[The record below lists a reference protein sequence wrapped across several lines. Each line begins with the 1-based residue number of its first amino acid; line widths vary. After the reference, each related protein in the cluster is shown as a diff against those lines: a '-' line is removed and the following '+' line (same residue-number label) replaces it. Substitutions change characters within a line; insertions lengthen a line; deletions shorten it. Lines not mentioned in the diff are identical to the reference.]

1 LAAPGWRESVGMND
15 EAADTEGSGAA
26 ASAAERSRRLL
37 LKQLFAEPQRF
48 EFFQAVRVLA
58 AEMARS
64 SLAAGLPAGPALGSR
79 ERGVGR
85 LPPVRFHTT
94 ATLGFP
100 QGAIT
105 AIRRPDD
112 DSHVDVDIA
121 CFGLVGPSGAL
132 PRHYTSLVV
141 ERYRKFRDSTFK
153 DFLDIFVQRM
163 AALLCR
169 AWLKYRPAVQFERTA
184 LLGKGADW
192 DEGAAKPRDPFTAA
206 VAGLV
211 GLGSRGLPGRLT
223 TTDDA
228 VYSYAAHHARQPRS
242 AEALQKMLAD
252 LYRVPVTVEQ
262 FRGRWLGLEPP
273 DQTMLPDRSRP
284 EGLNARLGI
293 DAIAG
298 RRVWDVESTFEVR
311 LGPLDLDGF
320 RSRMPGTPRLAALGE
335 LLRLYAGPQYD
346 IHVRLIL
353 AARSV
358 PRARL
363 GGDPANSA
371 ASRLGWTTW
380 LNTAASSDDR
390 ADAAFIVSDGIP
402 AA

>member
-1 LAAPGWRESVGMND
+1 MSDEAVTDDAPG
-15 EAADTEGSGAA
+15 AGAA
-26 ASAAERSRRLL
+26 AAERSRRLL
-37 LKQLFAEPQRF
+37 LERLFAEPQRF

-58 AEMARS
+58 AEMART
-64 SLAAGLPAGPALGSR
+64 SLAAGLPARPLVGSGD
-79 ERGVGR
+79 RGVSR
-85 LPPVRFHTT
+85 LASVRFHTT

-100 QGAIT
+100 QGAVT
-105 AIRRPDD
+105 AIRRSEAEP
-112 DSHVDVDIA
+112 HVHVDIA

-141 ERYRKFRDSTFK
+141 ERQRRFRDSTFR

-163 AALLCR
+163 ASLLCR
-169 AWLKYRPAVQFERTA
+169 AWAKYRPAVQFERTA
-184 LLGKGADW
+184 VLGKGADW
-192 DEGAAKPRDPFTAA
+192 DEGAAGPRDAFTAA
-206 VAGLV
+206 VAGLI
-211 GLGSRGLPGRLT
+211 GLGGRGLPGRLT

-228 VYSYAAHHARQPRS
+228 VYSYAAHHARQPRC
-242 AEALQKMLAD
+242 AESLQKMLED

-273 DQTMLPDRSRP
+273 DQTMLPDRGRP
-284 EGLNARLGI
+284 EGLNARLGV

-311 LGPLDLDGF
+311 LGPLDLEGF
-320 RSRMPGTPRLAALGE
+320 RSRMPGTPRLAALGD

-358 PRARL
+358 PRTRL
-363 GGDPANSA
+363 GGDPANAA

-380 LNTAASSDDR
+380 LNTAASQEDR
-390 ADAAFIVSDGIP
+390 GDAVFVVDAGSIHG
-402 AA
+402 

>member
-1 LAAPGWRESVGMND
+1 MSD
-15 EAADTEGSGAA
+15 EAPDTQGSGTAA
-26 ASAAERSRRLL
+26 TAAEQSRRRL
-37 LKQLFAEPQRF
+37 LKQLLAEPQRF
-48 EFFQAVRVLA
+48 EFFQAVRLLA

-64 SLAAGLPAGPALGSR
+64 SLAAGLPASPALGSG

-105 AIRRPDD
+105 AIRRSETDP
-112 DSHVDVDIA
+112 HVDVDIA

-163 AALLCR
+163 ASLLCR
-169 AWLKYRPAVQFERTA
+169 AWSKYRPAVQFERTA

-192 DEGAAKPRDPFTAA
+192 DEGAASPRDPFTAA
-206 VAGLV
+206 AAGLV
-211 GLGSRGLPGRLT
+211 GLGGRGLSGRLT

-242 AEALQKMLAD
+242 AESLQRMLED
-252 LYRVPVTVEQ
+252 LYRVPVTVQQ

-298 RRVWDVESTFEVR
+298 TRVWDVESTFEVR
-311 LGPLDLDGF
+311 LGPLDLEGF
-320 RSRMPGTPRLAALGE
+320 RSRLPGTPRLAALGE
-335 LLRLYAGPQYD
+335 LLRLYAGPQYE
-346 IHVRLIL
+346 IHVRLVL
-353 AARSV
+353 AADEV
-358 PRARL
+358 PPCRL
-363 GGDPANSA
+363 GGEEEGATLSG
-371 ASRLGWTTW
+371 SRLGWTTW
-380 LNTAASSDDR
+380 LSGGPR
-390 ADAAFIVSDGIP
+390 RHRHDALFAVG
-402 AA
+402 

>member
-1 LAAPGWRESVGMND
+1 MSD
-15 EAADTEGSGAA
+15 EAAADEVSGARA
-26 ASAAERSRRLL
+26 AAAERSRRLL
-37 LKQLFAEPQRF
+37 LDRLFAEPQRF
-48 EFFQAVRVLA
+48 EFFQAVRMLA
-58 AEMARS
+58 AEMART
-64 SLAAGLPAGPALGSR
+64 SLAAGLPARPLVGSG
-79 ERGVGR
+79 ERGVNR
-85 LPPVRFHTT
+85 LPAVRFHTT

-105 AIRRPDD
+105 AIRRSEGEP
-112 DSHVDVDIA
+112 HVDVDIA

-141 ERYRKFRDSTFK
+141 ERYRRFRDSTFK
-153 DFLDIFVQRM
+153 DFLDIFVHRM
-163 AALLCR
+163 ASLLCR
-169 AWLKYRPAVQFERTA
+169 AWSKYRPAVQFERTA
-184 LLGKGADW
+184 VLGKGADW
-192 DEGAAKPRDPFTAA
+192 DEGAAEPRDPFTAV

-211 GLGSRGLPGRLT
+211 GLGGRGLPGRLT

-228 VYSYAAHHARQPRS
+228 VYSYAAHHARQPRC
-242 AEALQKMLAD
+242 AESLQKMLED

-284 EGLNARLGI
+284 EGLNARLGV

-311 LGPLDLDGF
+311 LGPLDLEGF
-320 RSRMPGTPRLAALGE
+320 RSRLPGTPRLAALGE

-353 AARSV
+353 AAPSV

-363 GGDPANSA
+363 GGDPANPA

-380 LNTAASSDDR
+380 LDTTAASDDR
-390 ADAAFIVSDGIP
+390 GDAAFVVSDGVP
-402 AA
+402 AV

>member
-1 LAAPGWRESVGMND
+1 MSDESAEADESGSAA
-15 EAADTEGSGAA
+15 T
-26 ASAAERSRRLL
+26 AAERSRRLL
-37 LKQLFAEPQRF
+37 LKQLLAEPQRF
-48 EFFQAVRVLA
+48 ELFQAVRVLA

-64 SLAAGLPAGPALGSR
+64 SLAAGLPAGPSLGGR

-105 AIRRPDD
+105 AIRRSDD
-112 DSHVDVDIA
+112 GLHFDVDIA

-184 LLGKGADW
+184 LLGQGVDW
-192 DEGAAKPRDPFTAA
+192 DEGAAAPRDPFTAA

-211 GLGSRGLPGRLT
+211 GLAGRGLPGRLT
-223 TTDDA
+223 TTDDT

-273 DQTMLPDRSRP
+273 DQTMLPDRSRS

-298 RRVWDVESTFEVR
+298 FAGRVCAAGTLQDP
-311 LGPLDLDGF
+311 PLDGPEDVRAQGKMS
-320 RSRMPGTPRLAALGE
+320 RSR
-335 LLRLYAGPQYD
+335 
-346 IHVRLIL
+346 
-353 AARSV
+353 
-358 PRARL
+358 
-363 GGDPANSA
+363 
-371 ASRLGWTTW
+371 
-380 LNTAASSDDR
+380 
-390 ADAAFIVSDGIP
+390 
-402 AA
+402 